1 MTRLR
6 PSAKAGL
13 RRGRQM
19 TEALDFGIV
28 ISDVGLKRRGKETEY
43 IVGD

>member
-1 MTRLR
+1 
-6 PSAKAGL
+6 
-13 RRGRQM
+13 M

-28 ISDVGLKRRGKETEY
+28 ISDFGLKRRGKEAEY